1 MGHFGDLVI
10 FLMKL
15 IENSDFFSGIKNKN
29 FVEEELRA
37 AFQNLKYK

>member
-1 MGHFGDLVI
+1 
-10 FLMKL
+10 MKL